1 MAIAISIVGKYD
13 GKDIA
18 KAQRELDQMAKSAG
32 IATKGAGDVGNGFK
46 SMAGKL
52 AIGALA
58 IGGVAAG
65 FTSLIRAAEESAVV
79 QATTEQIIKSTG
91 GAAKVTAEQVSE
103 LSRRLSEQMGV
114 DDELIQKSTNLL
126 LTFKNVK
133 NEGEGLSAI
142 LDRATIAAQDLAAA
156 GFGDAESAAKMLGK
170 ALNDPTKGLT
180 ALSRAGVTFTQ
191 GQKDQVATL
200 IASNNMF
207 EAQNL
212 IMAEVESQV
221 GGVATATATATG
233 RLSVMMG
240 NMQEDLGAALLPF
253 LSALADGL
261 GPALRDLTPAF
272 STIAGVI
279 GGVFATAVK
288 VLLPP
293 LTAVVTVMAN
303 VTAALL
309 GFKPVAILAT
319 AVLGAWTLG
328 LIANR
333 AAVITASISNVGFA
347 ATFPI
352 LTTVTGIATTAMVGF
367 RIAVA
372 AALGPIGL
380 LITAVTAAIV
390 LFPKLFDGATKVN
403 EAYAT
408 MRNSAGD
415 AAIAVG
421 QAGAVASNVA
431 SVLGVHK
438 KAVEGSTRSTEE
450 LARSTAYAEQL
461 YAGYAKSA
469 DIAADRTEQIA
480 KQAEAAA
487 AALDKS
493 ASSALSAAEA
503 YALFSVTGYS
513 PDPTRDERNA
523 QARASAIMNASI
535 EAINAARSKLK
546 SAGGGAASSI
556 NDGMKDQI
564 AKFRELGTSITERIS
579 AGVQASE
586 MQVSTALDTL
596 ITKVLAKA
604 KRTAADPAF
613 VDVMSSVADS
623 IRKNVS
629 DALTAAANALEKA
642 QTEAKSWAANMATTL
657 ASAFDI
663 SGTFTQALDKDGNL
677 VVSKWTEGVDK
688 AFAQFEWYTNVL
700 AAVKASNGGDAL
712 MQYLVSQGVEQGG
725 AQGQAMLDQGLI
737 PYFNQKLEAVKT
749 LSETTAQAMVP
760 AFLQSGIDS
769 AQKTYDG
776 LKLAVGKGG
785 PVFNAI
791 QNLMDNLA
799 KSMNRTATVTVT
811 TVNRVVTELVNAAKL
826 PGRANGGPVA
836 ANTAY
841 LVGERGPEVF
851 LPSASGQIVP
861 NVDLGTSVSRS
872 GVMAGSG
879 GNTYNIN
886 VNAGVGDPRA
896 IGQQIVEYVRKYE
909 NASGKV
915 FAAA

>member
-91 GAAKVTAEQVSE
+91 GAAKVTADQVSE

-133 NEGEGLSAI
+133 NEGEGLSAM
-142 LDRATIAAQDLAAA
+142 LDRATVASQDLAAA

-191 GQKDQVATL
+191 GQKDQVAAL

-272 STIAGVI
+272 QTAAAAIGELLAGAI
-279 GGVFATAVK
+279 RI
-288 VLLPP
+288 VLP
-293 LTAVVTVMAN
+293 LLTGVVTVIAN
-303 VTAALL
+303 LTAALL
-309 GFKPVAILAT
+309 NNRVVVIGAT
-319 AVLGAWTLG
+319 AVLAAWTVG
-328 LIANR
+328 LVAAKVAAVQKGIAN
-333 AAVITASISNVGFA
+333 VGLA
-347 ATFPI
+347 ATFPL
-352 LTTVTGIATTAMVGF
+352 LTRAIGFATTAMVGF
-367 RIAVA
+367 KLA
-372 AALGPIGL
+372 ASLALGPVGL
-380 LITAVTAAIV
+380 VVAALSV
-390 LFPKLFDGATKVN
+390 F
-403 EAYAT
+403 
-408 MRNSAGD
+408 
-415 AAIAVG
+415 
-421 QAGAVASNVA
+421 AGAFYLVNRATEDSAVRISQFN
-431 SVLGVHK
+431 
-438 KAVEGSTRSTEE
+438 KATGEVTPGLNAAREATAKYGYGLRDVSQESQTTTRSTEE

-469 DIAADRTEQIA
+469 EIAADRTEEIA
-480 KQAEAAA
+480 KQADAAA

-523 QARASAIMNASI
+523 QARASAMMNASI

-556 NDGMKDQI
+556 SEGMKDQI

-586 MQVSTALDTL
+586 IEVSTALDGL
-596 ITKVLAKA
+596 ITRVLTKA

-613 VDVMSSVADS
+613 VDVMASVADS
-623 IRKNVS
+623 IRKNLS
-629 DALTAAANALEKA
+629 DSLKTAADALEKA
-642 QTEAKSWAANMATTL
+642 QTEAKSWAASMATTL

-663 SGTFTQALDKDGNL
+663 SGVFKQSLDENGNL
-677 VVSKWTEGVDK
+677 VVSKYTEGIDK

-700 AAVKASNGGDAL
+700 TAIKASGGSDAL
-712 MQYLVSQGVEQGG
+712 LQYLVSQGAVEGG
-725 AQGQAMLDQGLI
+725 AQGQAFIEKGLI
-737 PYFNQKLEAVKT
+737 PEMSKKLDAVAGMSKT
-749 LSETTAQAMVP
+749 LADAMLPAQ
-760 AFLQSGIDS
+760 LQGGIDS
-769 AQKTYDG
+769 ALQTYEG
-776 LKLAVGKGG
+776 LKAAIGKGG
-785 PVFNAI
+785 QVYNAI
-791 QNLMDNLA
+791 QNLMNRLA
-799 KSMNRTATVTVT
+799 ASMSREATITVT
-811 TVNRVVTELVNAAKL
+811 TVNRAVTEFVNAAKL

-909 NASGKV
+909 NASGRV

>member
-32 IATKGAGDVGNGFK
+32 IATKGASDVGNGFK

-142 LDRATIAAQDLAAA
+142 LDRATVASQDLAAA

-191 GQKDQVATL
+191 GQKDQVAAL
-200 IASNNMF
+200 VASNNMF

-212 IMAEVESQV
+212 IMGEVESQV

-261 GPALRDLTPAF
+261 GPALQELTPAF
-272 STIAGVI
+272 STVAGVI
-279 GGVFATAVK
+279 GGIFTTAVK

-293 LTAVVTVMAN
+293 LTAVVTVLAN
-303 VTAALL
+303 VTAALF
-309 GFKPVAILAT
+309 GFQPVAIAAT
-319 AVLGAWTLG
+319 AVLAAWTIG
-328 LIANR
+328 LIAAR
-333 AAVITASISNVGFA
+333 VAVIQKSIANVGLA

-367 RIAVA
+367 RIAVS

-380 LITAVTAAIV
+380 IIIAITAATV
-390 LFPKLFDGATKVN
+390 LLPKLFGGITEVN

-408 MRNSAGD
+408 MKDSAGN
-415 AAIAVG
+415 AAVAVG

-438 KAVEGSTRSTEE
+438 KAVQESTTSTEE

-469 DIAADRTEQIA
+469 DIAADRTAEIA

-503 YALFSVTGYS
+503 YALFSVIGYS
-513 PDPTRDERNA
+513 PDPARDERNA
-523 QARASAIMNASI
+523 QARASAMMNASI
-535 EAINAARSKLK
+535 EAINAARSRLK
-546 SAGGGAASSI
+546 SAGGGAASAV
-556 NDGMKDQI
+556 NDGMKDQVS
-564 AKFRELGTSITERIS
+564 KFRELGTSITEHIS
-579 AGVQASE
+579 SGLQRSE

-596 ITKVLAKA
+596 MTNVLAKA

-623 IRKNVS
+623 ISKNIS
-629 DALTAAANALEKA
+629 DALTTAADALEKA
-642 QTEAKSWAANMATTL
+642 KTEAKSWAANMATTL

-776 LKLAVGKGG
+776 LKAAVGKGG

-799 KSMNRTATVTVT
+799 RSMNRTATVTVT
-811 TVNRVVTELVNAAKL
+811 TVNRVVTELVAAATL

-872 GVMAGSG
+872 GVMAGSQ
-879 GNTYNIN
+879 GNTYNIS

-896 IGQQIVEYVRKYE
+896 IGQQIVEYVKRFE
-909 NASGKV
+909 SANGNV

>member
-65 FTSLIRAAEESAVV
+65 FTSLIRAAEDSAKV

-91 GAAKVTAEQVSE
+91 GAAKVTADQVSE
-103 LSRRLSEQMGV
+103 LSRRLSEQMGI
-114 DDELIQKSTNLL
+114 DDELIQRSTNLL

-142 LDRATIAAQDLAAA
+142 LDRATVASQDLAAA

-191 GQKDQVATL
+191 GQKDQVAAL
-200 IASNNMF
+200 VASNNMF

-261 GPALRDLTPAF
+261 GPALQELTPAF

-279 GGVFATAVK
+279 GGIFTTAVK

-293 LTAVVTVMAN
+293 LTAVVTVLAN

-333 AAVITASISNVGFA
+333 VAVITASISNVGFA

-367 RIAVA
+367 RIAVS

-415 AAIAVG
+415 AAVAVG

-431 SVLGVHK
+431 SVLGVHN
-438 KAVEGSTRSTEE
+438 KATEKSTRSTEE

-461 YAGYAKSA
+461 YAVYAQKA
-469 DIAADRTEQIA
+469 EIAADRTEQIA
-480 KQAEAAA
+480 AQADAAA

-513 PDPTRDERNA
+513 PDPTRDERSA

-535 EAINAARSKLK
+535 EAINAARSRLK
-546 SAGGGAASSI
+546 SAGGSAASAI
-556 NDGMKDQI
+556 NDGMKDEI
-564 AKFRELGTSITERIS
+564 SKFRELGTSITERIS
-579 AGVQASE
+579 SGLQASE

-596 ITKVLAKA
+596 ITNVLTKA
-604 KRTAADPAF
+604 KRTASDPAF

-623 IRKNVS
+623 IRKNIS
-629 DALTAAANALEKA
+629 DALTTAADALEKA
-642 QTEAKSWAANMATTL
+642 QTDAKSWADNMATTL
-657 ASAFDI
+657 AGAFDI
-663 SGTFTQALDKDGNL
+663 SGTFKEALDKDGNL
-677 VVSKWTEGVDK
+677 VVSKWQAGVDK
-688 AFAQFEWYTNVL
+688 AFGQFEWYTNVL

-769 AQKTYDG
+769 AQETYNG
-776 LKLAVGKGG
+776 LKAAVGKGG

-799 KSMNRTATVTVT
+799 RSMDRTATVTVT

-879 GNTYNIN
+879 GNTYNIS

-896 IGQQIVEYVRKYE
+896 IGQQIVEYVKRFE
-909 NASGKV
+909 SSNGNV

>member
-32 IATKGAGDVGNGFK
+32 IATKSAGDVGNGFK

-142 LDRATIAAQDLAAA
+142 LDRATVASQDLAAA

-191 GQKDQVATL
+191 GQKDQVAAL
-200 IASNNMF
+200 VASNNMF

-261 GPALRDLTPAF
+261 GPALQELTPAF

-279 GGVFATAVK
+279 GGIFTTAVK

-293 LTAVVTVMAN
+293 LTAVVTVLAN

-367 RIAVA
+367 RIAVS

-380 LITAVTAAIV
+380 IIIAITAATV
-390 LFPKLFDGATKVN
+390 LLPKLFGGITEVN

-408 MRNSAGD
+408 MKDSAGN
-415 AAIAVG
+415 AAVAVG

-438 KAVEGSTRSTEE
+438 KAVQESTTSTEE

-461 YAGYAKSA
+461 YAVYAQKA
-469 DIAADRTEQIA
+469 EIAADRTEQIA
-480 KQAEAAA
+480 AQADAAA
-487 AALDKS
+487 KALDKS

-523 QARASAIMNASI
+523 QARASAMMNASI
-535 EAINAARSKLK
+535 EAINAARSRLK
-546 SAGGGAASSI
+546 SAGGGAASAV
-556 NDGMKDQI
+556 NDGMKDQVS
-564 AKFRELGTSITERIS
+564 KFRELGTSITEHIS
-579 AGVQASE
+579 SGLQRSE

-596 ITKVLAKA
+596 ITNVLAKA

-623 IRKNVS
+623 ISKNIS
-629 DALTAAANALEKA
+629 DALTTAADALEKA

-663 SGTFTQALDKDGNL
+663 SGTFKAAIGEDGKL
-677 VVSKWTEGVDK
+677 VVSKWQDGVNT

-700 AAVKASNGGDAL
+700 RQIKESGGGDAL

-776 LKLAVGKGG
+776 LKAAVGKGG

-799 KSMNRTATVTVT
+799 RSMDRTATVTVT
-811 TVNRVVTELVNAAKL
+811 TVNRVVTELVKAATL

-872 GVMAGSG
+872 GVMAGSD
-879 GNTYNIN
+879 GNTYNIS

-896 IGQQIVEYVRKYE
+896 IGQQIVEYIKRFE
-909 NASGKV
+909 SSNGNV

>member
-65 FTSLIRAAEESAVV
+65 FTSLINAAQESAKV

-91 GAAKVTAEQVSE
+91 GAAKVTAEQVSD

-114 DDELIQKSTNLL
+114 DDELIQSSTNLL

-133 NEGEGLSAI
+133 NEGEGLSAM
-142 LDRATIAAQDLAAA
+142 LDRATVAAQDLAAA

-180 ALSRAGVTFTQ
+180 ALSRAGVTFTE
-191 GQKDQVATL
+191 GQKDQVRAL
-200 IASNNMF
+200 VASNNML
-207 EAQNL
+207 EAQKL

-272 STIAGVI
+272 QTIAGAI
-279 GGVFATAVK
+279 GELFAGALK
-288 VLLPP
+288 IVLP
-293 LTAVVTVMAN
+293 LLTGVVTIVAE
-303 VTAALL
+303 VIAAFVS
-309 GFKPVAILAT
+309 FKPAVIAAT
-319 AVLGAWTLG
+319 AVLAAWVTG
-328 LIANR
+328 LVIAKVQAIQ
-333 AAVITASISNVGFA
+333 AAISNVGLT

-352 LTTVTGIATTAMVGF
+352 MSTAIGAATTMLVGF
-367 RIAVA
+367 RVA
-372 AALGPIGL
+372 LALALGPIGL
-380 LITAVTAAIV
+380 VVLAIGALTGAAI
-390 LFPKLFDGATKVN
+390 LNERAMKDNTEATKEN
-403 EAYAT
+403 AT
-408 MRNSAGD
+408 AHK
-415 AAIAVG
+415 AA
-421 QAGAVASNVA
+421 
-431 SVLGVHK
+431 
-438 KAVEGSTRSTEE
+438 KAVVEGTKSGYGDVRELLGALSGTQERTTATTEE
-450 LARSTAYAEQL
+450 LARSTAYAEDL
-461 YAGYAKSA
+461 YRGYTKIAET
-469 DIAADRTEQIA
+469 AADRTEQIA
-480 KQAEAAA
+480 KQAAAA
-487 AALDKS
+487 ASALDKS

-503 YALFSVTGYS
+503 YALFSMTGYS
-513 PDPTRDERNA
+513 PDPARDERNA
-523 QARASAIMNASI
+523 QARATAMTNASI
-535 EAINAARSKLK
+535 EAINAARAKLK
-546 SAGGGAASSI
+546 SAGSSAASAVS
-556 NDGMKDQI
+556 DGMKDQI
-564 AKFRELGTSITERIS
+564 SKFRELGTDITNRIS
-579 AGVQASE
+579 AGIQASE
-586 MQVSTALDTL
+586 ITVTNALDVM
-596 ITKVLAKA
+596 IGKVIAKA
-604 KRTAADPAF
+604 KRAASDPAF
-613 VDVMSSVADS
+613 ADVMASVAES
-623 IRKNVS
+623 IRKHVS
-629 DALTAAANALEKA
+629 DALTAAGDELEKA
-642 QTEAKSWAANMATTL
+642 KSEAKSWADSMATTL
-657 ASAFDI
+657 QGAFDI
-663 SGTFTQALDKDGNL
+663 SGAFKDSLDKDGKV

-700 AAVKASNGGDAL
+700 NKIKESGGGDAL
-712 MQYLVSQGVEQGG
+712 MQYLVAQGVEQGG
-725 AQGQAMLDQGLI
+725 AQGQAMLDEGLI

-749 LSETTAQAMVP
+749 LSETTANAMVP
-760 AFLQSGIDS
+760 AFLKSGVES

-776 LKLAVGKGG
+776 LKAAIGKGG

-799 KSMNRTATVTVT
+799 KSMERTATITVT

-826 PGRANGGPVA
+826 PARANGGPVA

-851 LPSASGQIVP
+851 LPSAAGQIVP

-886 VNAGVGDPRA
+886 VSAGVGDPRA

-909 NASGKV
+909 NASGRV

>member
-18 KAQRELDQMAKSAG
+18 KAQRELNSMAKSAG
-32 IATKGAGDVGNGFK
+32 IATKGASDVGNGFK

-65 FTSLIRAAEESAVV
+65 FTSLIRAAEESARV

-91 GAAKVTAEQVSE
+91 GAAKVTADQVSE

-133 NEGEGLSAI
+133 NEGEGLSAM
-142 LDRATIAAQDLAAA
+142 LDRATVASQDLAAA

-191 GQKDQVATL
+191 GQKDQVAAL
-200 IASNNMF
+200 VASNNMF

-261 GPALRDLTPAF
+261 GPALKDLTPAF
-272 STIAGVI
+272 QTAAAAIGELLAGAI
-279 GGVFATAVK
+279 RI
-288 VLLPP
+288 VLP
-293 LTAVVTVMAN
+293 LITGVVTVIAN
-303 VTAALL
+303 LTAALL
-309 GFKPVAILAT
+309 NNRVVVIGAT
-319 AVLGAWTLG
+319 AVLAAWTVG
-328 LIANR
+328 LIAAKV
-333 AAVITASISNVGFA
+333 AAIQKGIANTGLA
-347 ATFPI
+347 ATFPL
-352 LTTVTGIATTAMVGF
+352 LTRAVGFATTAMVGF
-367 RIAVA
+367 NLALSL
-372 AALGPIGL
+372 ALGPVGL
-380 LITAVTAAIV
+380 VVAALSV
-390 LFPKLFDGATKVN
+390 F
-403 EAYAT
+403 
-408 MRNSAGD
+408 
-415 AAIAVG
+415 
-421 QAGAVASNVA
+421 AGAFYLVNRATEDSAVRISQFN
-431 SVLGVHK
+431 
-438 KAVEGSTRSTEE
+438 KATGEVTPGLNAAREATAKYGYGLRDVSQESQTATRSTEE

-461 YAGYAKSA
+461 YAGYAKIA
-469 DIAADRTEQIA
+469 ETAADRTEQIA

-503 YALFSVTGYS
+503 YALFSMTGYS
-513 PDPTRDERNA
+513 PDPARDQRNA
-523 QARASAIMNASI
+523 QARATALLNANI
-535 EAINAARSKLK
+535 EAINAARSRLK
-546 SAGGGAASSI
+546 SAGGSAASAV
-556 NDGMKDQI
+556 NDGMKDQVS
-564 AKFRELGTSITERIS
+564 KFRELGTSITEHIS
-579 AGVQASE
+579 SGLQRSE

-596 ITKVLAKA
+596 ITNVLTKA
-604 KRTAADPAF
+604 RRTAADPAF

-623 IRKNVS
+623 IRKNIS
-629 DALTAAANALEKA
+629 DALTAAAGALEKA
-642 QTEAKSWAANMATTL
+642 QTEAKSWAASMATTL

-663 SGTFTQALDKDGNL
+663 SGVFTQSLDENGNL

-700 AAVKASNGGDAL
+700 TAIKASGGSDAL
-712 MQYLVSQGVEQGG
+712 MQHLVSQGVAIGG
-725 AQGQAMLDQGLI
+725 AEGQAMLDQGLI
-737 PYFNQKLEAVKT
+737 PYFNQKLEAVKA

-776 LKLAVGKGG
+776 LKAAVGKGG

-799 KSMNRTATVTVT
+799 RSMDRTATVTVT
-811 TVNRVVTELVNAAKL
+811 TVNRVVTELVKASTL

-851 LPSASGQIVP
+851 MPSASGQIVP

-879 GNTYNIN
+879 GNTYNIS

-909 NASGKV
+909 NASGRV

>member
-18 KAQRELDQMAKSAG
+18 KAQRELNQMAKSAG

-65 FTSLIRAAEESAVV
+65 FTSLIRAAEESARV

-91 GAAKVTAEQVSE
+91 GAAKVTADQVSE

-191 GQKDQVATL
+191 GQKDQVAAL

-261 GPALRDLTPAF
+261 GPALKDLTPAF
-272 STIAGVI
+272 QTAAGAI
-279 GGVFATAVK
+279 GELLAGAIRI
-288 VLLPP
+288 VLP
-293 LTAVVTVMAN
+293 LITGVVTVIAN
-303 VTAALL
+303 LTAALL
-309 GFKPVAILAT
+309 NNRVVVIGAT
-319 AVLGAWTLG
+319 AVLAAWTVG
-328 LIANR
+328 LIAAKV
-333 AAVITASISNVGFA
+333 AAIQKGIANVGLA
-347 ATFPI
+347 ATFP
-352 LTTVTGIATTAMVGF
+352 LVTRAIGFATTAMVGF
-367 RIAVA
+367 RIAISF
-372 AALGPIGL
+372 ALGPIGL

-431 SVLGVHK
+431 SVLGVHR
-438 KAVEGSTRSTEE
+438 KAVEASTRSTEE

-469 DIAADRTEQIA
+469 EIAADRTEEIA
-480 KQAEAAA
+480 KQAEAAS

-503 YALFSVTGYS
+503 FALFSVTGYS

-523 QARASAIMNASI
+523 QARATAMMNASI

-546 SAGGGAASSI
+546 SAGSGAASAIS
-556 NDGMKDQI
+556 DGMKDEVS
-564 AKFRELGTSITERIS
+564 KFRELGASITERIS

-586 MQVSTALDTL
+586 MQVSTALDGL
-596 ITKVLAKA
+596 IARVLTKA

-613 VDVMSSVADS
+613 VDVMASVADS
-623 IRKNVS
+623 IRKNLS
-629 DALTAAANALEKA
+629 DSLKTAADALEKA
-642 QTEAKSWAANMATTL
+642 QTDATSWASGMATTL

-663 SGTFTQALDKDGNL
+663 SGVFKQSLDENGKL
-677 VVSKWTEGVDK
+677 SVSKYQEGVN
-688 AFAQFEWYTNVL
+688 AALGQFEWYTNVL
-700 AAVKASNGGDAL
+700 AAVKASGGSDAL
-712 MQYLVSQGVEQGG
+712 LQYLISQGAADGG
-725 AQGQAMLDQGLI
+725 AQGQAYIDQGLI
-737 PYFNQKLEAVKT
+737 PEMSKKFDAVAAMSKS
-749 LSETTAQAMVP
+749 LADAMLPAQ
-760 AFLQSGIDS
+760 LQGGIDS
-769 AQKTYDG
+769 ALQTYEG
-776 LKLAVGKGG
+776 LKAAIGKGG
-785 PVFNAI
+785 QVYNAI
-791 QNLMDNLA
+791 QNLMNRLA
-799 KSMNRTATVTVT
+799 ASMSREATITVK
-811 TVNRVVTELVNAAKL
+811 TVNQAVTEFVNAAKL

-861 NVDLGTSVSRS
+861 NVDLGTSVSRN
-872 GVMAGSG
+872 GVMSGSNA
-879 GNTYNIN
+879 NTYNIS

-909 NASGKV
+909 NASGRV

>member
-32 IATKGAGDVGNGFK
+32 IATKGASDVGNGFK

-91 GAAKVTAEQVSE
+91 GAAKVTADQVSE

-133 NEGEGLSAI
+133 NEGEGLSAM
-142 LDRATIAAQDLAAA
+142 LDRATVASQDLAAA

-191 GQKDQVATL
+191 GQKDQVAAL
-200 IASNNMF
+200 VASNNMF

-212 IMAEVESQV
+212 IMGEVESQV

-261 GPALRDLTPAF
+261 GPALQELTPAF
-272 STIAGVI
+272 STVAGVI
-279 GGVFATAVK
+279 GGIFTTAVK

-293 LTAVVTVMAN
+293 LTAVVTVLAN
-303 VTAALL
+303 VTAALF
-309 GFKPVAILAT
+309 GFQPVAIAAT
-319 AVLGAWTLG
+319 AVLAAWTIG
-328 LIANR
+328 LIAAR
-333 AAVITASISNVGFA
+333 VAVIQKSIANVGLA

-367 RIAVA
+367 RIAVS

-380 LITAVTAAIV
+380 IIIAITAATV
-390 LFPKLFDGATKVN
+390 LLPKLFGGITEVN

-408 MRNSAGD
+408 MKDSAGN
-415 AAIAVG
+415 AAVAVG

-438 KAVEGSTRSTEE
+438 KAVQESTTSTEE

-469 DIAADRTEQIA
+469 DIAADRTAEIA

-503 YALFSVTGYS
+503 YALFSVIGYS
-513 PDPTRDERNA
+513 PDPARDERNA
-523 QARASAIMNASI
+523 QARASAMMNASI
-535 EAINAARSKLK
+535 EAINAARSRLK
-546 SAGGGAASSI
+546 SAGGGAASAV
-556 NDGMKDQI
+556 NDGMKDQVS
-564 AKFRELGTSITERIS
+564 KFRELGTSITEHIS
-579 AGVQASE
+579 SGLQRSE

-596 ITKVLAKA
+596 MTNVLAKA

-623 IRKNVS
+623 ISKNIS
-629 DALTAAANALEKA
+629 DALTTAADALEKA
-642 QTEAKSWAANMATTL
+642 KTEAKSWAANMATTL

-776 LKLAVGKGG
+776 LKAAVGKGG

-799 KSMNRTATVTVT
+799 RSMNRTATVTVT
-811 TVNRVVTELVNAAKL
+811 TVNRVVTELVAAATL

-872 GVMAGSG
+872 GVMAGSQ
-879 GNTYNIN
+879 GNTYNIS

-896 IGQQIVEYVRKYE
+896 IGQQIVEYVKRFE
-909 NASGKV
+909 SANGNV

>member
-32 IATKGAGDVGNGFK
+32 IATKGASDVGNGFK

-91 GAAKVTAEQVSE
+91 GAAKVTADQVSE

-133 NEGEGLSAI
+133 NEGEGLSAM
-142 LDRATIAAQDLAAA
+142 LDRATVASQDLAAA

-191 GQKDQVATL
+191 GQKDQVAAL
-200 IASNNMF
+200 VASNNMF

-212 IMAEVESQV
+212 IMGEVESQV

-261 GPALRDLTPAF
+261 GPALQELTPAF
-272 STIAGVI
+272 STVAGVI
-279 GGVFATAVK
+279 GGIFTTAVK

-293 LTAVVTVMAN
+293 LTAVVTVLAN
-303 VTAALL
+303 VTAALF
-309 GFKPVAILAT
+309 GFQPVAIAAT
-319 AVLGAWTLG
+319 AVLAAWTIG
-328 LIANR
+328 LIAAR
-333 AAVITASISNVGFA
+333 VAVIQKSIANVGLA

-367 RIAVA
+367 RIAVS

-380 LITAVTAAIV
+380 IIIAITAATV
-390 LFPKLFDGATKVN
+390 LLPKLFGGITEVN

-408 MRNSAGD
+408 MKDSAGN
-415 AAIAVG
+415 AAVAVG

-438 KAVEGSTRSTEE
+438 KAVQESTTSTEE

-469 DIAADRTEQIA
+469 DIAADRTAEIA

-503 YALFSVTGYS
+503 YALFSVIGYS
-513 PDPTRDERNA
+513 PDPARDERNA
-523 QARASAIMNASI
+523 QARASAMMNASI
-535 EAINAARSKLK
+535 EAINAARSRLK
-546 SAGGGAASSI
+546 SAGGGAASAV
-556 NDGMKDQI
+556 NDGMKDQVS
-564 AKFRELGTSITERIS
+564 KFRELGTSITEHIS
-579 AGVQASE
+579 SGLQRSE

-596 ITKVLAKA
+596 MTNVLAKA

-623 IRKNVS
+623 ISKNIS
-629 DALTAAANALEKA
+629 DALTTAADALEKA
-642 QTEAKSWAANMATTL
+642 KTEAKSWAANMATTL

-776 LKLAVGKGG
+776 LKAAVGKGG

-799 KSMNRTATVTVT
+799 RSMNRTATVTVT
-811 TVNRVVTELVNAAKL
+811 TVNRVVTELVAAATL

-851 LPSASGQIVP
+851 MPSGSGQIVP
-861 NVDLGTSVSRS
+861 NVDLGTNVNRS
-872 GVMAGSG
+872 GVMAGSQ
-879 GNTYNIN
+879 GNTYNIS

-896 IGQQIVEYVRKYE
+896 IGQQIVEYVKRFE
-909 NASGKV
+909 SANGNV